1 MEGDFITEI
10 NTIDETVRMAG
21 WGRRKAMKREIDFFK
36 GNYLQEDEEL
46 LEVGAYSERPLEH
59 LIYVTDRRVFVN
71 KHEKLGMHSKLTE
84 IPIVNITSINLK
96 SKVMTSD
103 IEIVASNNEASIE
116 SVWSHVADIIKKKL
130 DTLRYEQKPS
140 D

>member
-1 MEGDFITEI
+1 
-10 NTIDETVRMAG
+10 
-21 WGRRKAMKREIDFFK
+21 MKREIDFFK